1 MKKTV
6 VLSVVA
12 AMSILVACNNDDGVF
27 KPAESESVSF
37 TVSLESPSQS
47 RADDSNVVGAV
58 GDEGVTRLIYN
69 AYYLNSTDKP
79 VEGADDVSGAGK
91 QAVFNQN
98 GTATLVNGKAQI
110 NISLPKGV
118 DYVVAF
124 WAQNPDCN
132 AWKTDDLRAL
142 TLDYSAVKNNDPSLN
157 AFSGHA
163 VIRNSNH
170 ANAQHPHQVYLRRA
184 VAQINVGANLELWN
198 NFAQTADA
206 YTKSKVTLKD
216 VPTTLDILTGLTDL
230 TKKQESVVYE
240 TAEFMNGKNEV
251 LTVPHDDFAEEGTI
265 QTKYRWVSMCYVL
278 AGRRTTNTVDATFEF
293 SNAGGNSATILAPN
307 LPIQRNYRTNV
318 LGRVLSE
325 IEPFEV
331 ILDRRWQGNDN
342 DVLKVDQ
349 STFTESLNYAGQ
361 NILFDLE
368 NNRMVDA
375 DDPTKA
381 RVIVCNDITIKNGT
395 LGAGQIQ
402 VNATGTVTLENLD
415 FETLPENTNA
425 VFTNVVHAKRIMIN
439 SAEEI
444 VMKDINTSKQIY
456 ARNGLELA
464 PISKKP
470 ALDAVGFTP
479 AACRKITIE
488 NCDFIKMDNNCL
500 SIYVDDPNMEI
511 DIRNCHFEISDN
523 VTGKQSLRLT
533 GQPGQVIRVTSQVS
547 DLNGGVVNAKINIE
561 DCSFEYFN
569 ALTNFPE
576 RPDPVE
582 GTHDFNV
589 WPNRKYLYGFVYFDA
604 YGSTDPA
611 KTPDM
616 SGIKLSLNNIR
627 YGSKDGGE
635 VINDLEFRTPK
646 TLVSCSYT
654 NYNPT
659 SKFFRTVTLNGAE
672 TPLNAKLLE
681 VMGTN
686 TELTD

>member
-230 TKKQESVVYE
+230 TKS
-240 TAEFMNGKNEV
+240 
-251 LTVPHDDFAEEGTI
+251 
-265 QTKYRWVSMCYVL
+265 R
-278 AGRRTTNTVDATFEF
+278 
-293 SNAGGNSATILAPN
+293 
-307 LPIQRNYRTNV
+307 
-318 LGRVLSE
+318 
-325 IEPFEV
+325 
-331 ILDRRWQGNDN
+331 
-342 DVLKVDQ
+342 
-349 STFTESLNYAGQ
+349 
-361 NILFDLE
+361 
-368 NNRMVDA
+368 
-375 DDPTKA
+375 KA
-381 RVIVCNDITIKNGT
+381 
-395 LGAGQIQ
+395 
-402 VNATGTVTLENLD
+402 
-415 FETLPENTNA
+415 
-425 VFTNVVHAKRIMIN
+425 
-439 SAEEI
+439 
-444 VMKDINTSKQIY
+444 
-456 ARNGLELA
+456 
-464 PISKKP
+464 
-470 ALDAVGFTP
+470 
-479 AACRKITIE
+479 
-488 NCDFIKMDNNCL
+488 
-500 SIYVDDPNMEI
+500 
-511 DIRNCHFEISDN
+511 
-523 VTGKQSLRLT
+523 
-533 GQPGQVIRVTSQVS
+533 
-547 DLNGGVVNAKINIE
+547 
-561 DCSFEYFN
+561 
-569 ALTNFPE
+569 
-576 RPDPVE
+576 
-582 GTHDFNV
+582 
-589 WPNRKYLYGFVYFDA
+589 
-604 YGSTDPA
+604 
-611 KTPDM
+611 
-616 SGIKLSLNNIR
+616 
-627 YGSKDGGE
+627 
-635 VINDLEFRTPK
+635 
-646 TLVSCSYT
+646 
-654 NYNPT
+654 
-659 SKFFRTVTLNGAE
+659 
-672 TPLNAKLLE
+672 
-681 VMGTN
+681 
-686 TELTD
+686 